1 MKKETLK
8 SKVAKIHNE
17 IMGTM
22 SDYEIANM
30 TEAEMEAIAERVADS
45 VLGVPFDAEAEAT
58 RQIQQEQRDER
69 AWHREHGTPYT
80 VNGVRFNEA
89 R

>member
-30 TEAEMEAIAERVADS
+30 TDATMHKIAEMVTDR
-45 VLGVPFDAEAEAT
+45 VLGVKS
-58 RQIQQEQRDER
+58 
-69 AWHREHGTPYT
+69 
-80 VNGVRFNEA
+80 
-89 R
+89 